1 MPNSGRVRGNRGGLA
16 VASALAGLMLVGCAT
31 GNLAPPPTAAQMA
44 GAERNVKAA
53 RDVGAN
59 NDPKAAPLLR
69 SAEENL
75 STAKDRAAAGDNL
88 GATLLLARAEADAE
102 LGHML
107 ARQARAKAELALT
120 ERQLEETRASQP
132 GTPAAAPAAAPGA
145 PLSPPAPA
153 PASSTAPTT
162 PPTTP

>member
-1 MPNSGRVRGNRGGLA
+1 MPNSGRVRGNRDGLA
-16 VASALAGLMLVGCAT
+16 VASALAGLMLMGCAT

-44 GAERNVKAA
+44 GAESNVKAA

-107 ARQARAKAELALT
+107 ARQSRAKSELALT
-120 ERQLEETRASQP
+120 ERQLEETRGSQP
-132 GTPAAAPAAAPGA
+132 SAPAPAAAPGT
-145 PLSPPAPA
+145 PLSPPATPPPPA
-153 PASSTAPTT
+153 APPSPTT